1 MSEAGPRDATAA
13 VGRDRR
19 TLLLVGAACLAPV
32 IASYAVYYFLP
43 RGAQVNYGTLLETA
57 PAPAIEG
64 LQDDGALFRLADLR
78 GRWVL
83 LAVGPTG
90 CDAACERTLYAMRQ
104 AHTMQGKER
113 GRVAR
118 VWLHAGGPPPG
129 PELRAQHP
137 GLVVALAP
145 ANTLGLL
152 PGARSGIWLIDPL
165 GNLVLSYPA
174 DPDIKGLA
182 KDLARLLQ
190 ASRIGGGELP
200 AMVRFQPLAAPR
212 RTTPS

>member
-1 MSEAGPRDATAA
+1 MNEVRPRDATAA

-19 TLLLVGAACLAPV
+19 TILLVGAACLAPV
-32 IASYAVYYFLP
+32 IAAYAVYYLFP
-43 RGAQVNYGTLLETA
+43 RTAQVNYGTLLETA

-64 LQDDGALFRLADLR
+64 MQDNGTPFRLADLR

-83 LAVGPTG
+83 LAAGAAG
-90 CDAACERTLYAMRQ
+90 CEGACERTLYAMRQ
-104 AHTMQGKER
+104 AHTMQGRER
-113 GRVAR
+113 DRVVR
-118 VWLHAGGPPPG
+118 VWLHASGAPPG
-129 PELRAQHP
+129 QELRQQHP

-145 ANTLGLL
+145 RTTLALL

-190 ASRIGGGELP
+190 TSRIGEGESP
-200 AMVRFQPLAAPR
+200 AMVKFQPLFAPR